1 MHPNAGNP
9 GLQAEYTSPGMA
21 DELAQIKPQ
30 VYKDPRPASHFDRYH
45 ERARRRRPDW
55 VYVLARLLLT
65 PYLLIVHRARCIG
78 SDHVPITGP
87 VVVAPNHFS
96 FMDHFFLGV
105 FLRRYVRFMAKSQ
118 LFTPPL
124 QFIFFHGGVFPV
136 RRGHRDEEAFKTAE
150 LILRQGGLVA
160 IYPEAGRSRTGKLAE
175 HAKPGVGR
183 LALDSGAPVV
193 PVAIHGTLKA
203 RNWKRLQFP
212 KVTILFGEPV
222 TFPAEA
228 GASRQRHQEVA
239 DAIFDRVKDLYA
251 QLDRDGRK
259 GVVRRDRQRRAAR
272 RGARAATT

>member
-1 MHPNAGNP
+1 MV
-9 GLQAEYTSPGMA
+9 

-259 GVVRRDRQRRAAR
+259 GVVRRDRQRRAAQ
-272 RGARAATT
+272 RGARAATI

>member
-1 MHPNAGNP
+1 M
-9 GLQAEYTSPGMA
+9 AEPDLVEM
-21 DELAQIKPQ
+21 KPQ
-30 VYKDPRPASHFDRYH
+30 VYKDPRPAEHFDRYH
-45 ERARRRRPDW
+45 ARARRRGPDW
-55 VYVLARLLLT
+55 VYGVVRLLLT
-65 PYLLIVHRARCIG
+65 PYLLVVHRARCIG
-78 SDHVPITGP
+78 SDHVPVDGP

-96 FMDHFFLGV
+96 FLDHFFVAV
-105 FLRRYVRFMAKSQ
+105 FLRRHVRFMAKSQ
-118 LFTPPL
+118 LFNPPM
-124 QFIFFHGGVFPV
+124 QFIYRHGGVFPV
-136 RRGHRDEEAFKTAE
+136 RRGHRDEEAFVTAE
-150 LILRQGGLVA
+150 TILRNGGLVT

-228 GASRQRHQEVA
+228 NASRERHQEVA
-239 DAIFDRVKDLYA
+239 DAIFVRVKELYA

-259 GVVRRDRQRRAAR
+259 GVVRRDRLERRAAR
-272 RGARAATT
+272 RAARTAAA